1 MQYGIAITVAAQLVQ
16 PGPHTLCINPLTVC
30 EMHVQVGVFQV
41 VHLGASAEQAYQRV
55 QPLQP
60 FVPFRDASCG
70 PPAFNLSVQHC
81 IQVKHQPH
89 PCVTKCM
96 YDSSSCHQRCF
107 QDSLL
112 ISAVQN
118 IHLQNLLSGL
128 ANMSRQRV
136 QPGCWHAM
144 RASFGAVICRSKN
157 MSRSSSIHNACRV
170 WQKQSRQVSLTGTCP
185 TPHSAWKS
193 MSTMSR

>member
-16 PGPHTLCINPLTVC
+16 PGPHTLCINPLTIC

-89 PCVTKCM
+89 PCITKCM
-96 YDSSSCHQRCF
+96 YDSIGCHYRCF

-118 IHLQNLLSGL
+118 MRNALAKLLSGV

-136 QPGCWHAM
+136 QQGCNAGQL
-144 RASFGAVICRSKN
+144 GAVICRSKN
-157 MSRSSSIHNACRV
+157 VSRSSSIHNACRV
-170 WQKQSRQVSLTGTCP
+170 WQKQSRQVSLTGTCL

-193 MSTMSR
+193 TSTMSR